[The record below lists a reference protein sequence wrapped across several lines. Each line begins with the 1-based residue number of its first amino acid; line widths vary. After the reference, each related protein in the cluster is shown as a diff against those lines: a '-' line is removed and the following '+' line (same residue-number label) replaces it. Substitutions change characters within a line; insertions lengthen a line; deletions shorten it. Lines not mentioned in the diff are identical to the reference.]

1 MAFNLYIF
9 AEKNIKFRKTA
20 KSFNSSAITQKRLI
34 QLLKNELITNL
45 SE

>member
-9 AEKNIKFRKTA
+9 GEKKIKFRKTA
-20 KSFNSSAITQKRLI
+20 KLFDSSAITQKRLI
-34 QLLKNELITNL
+34 QLLKKELITNL